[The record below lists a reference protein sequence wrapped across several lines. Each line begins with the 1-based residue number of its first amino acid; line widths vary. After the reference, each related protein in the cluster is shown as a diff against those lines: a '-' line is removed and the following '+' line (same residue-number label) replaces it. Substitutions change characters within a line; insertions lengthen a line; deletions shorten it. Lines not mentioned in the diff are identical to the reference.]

1 MVKKIA
7 ICVGQNSY
15 APASGVTPLNGCVN
29 DALLIGEMLRM
40 AGFHKVRQV
49 HNEAATQTGILGRLE
64 DAVASLREGDYLV
77 FWNSSH
83 GYQVTDRSGDEL
95 YDYKDEAI
103 CTWDTDPRAPLT
115 DDKFAQILTR
125 AHPGAFVFFGSD
137 SCHSGT
143 LTRASAS
150 GSADHRQPRRWIPP
164 EDIRFRSG
172 EPIINLGD
180 YVRGMS
186 QPEPAS
192 APVRPFG
199 LLGRE
204 PEALRHVLLS
214 GCRAEQVSWDAKLGG
229 RFHGAM
235 TYHFAIAVLRA
246 WQQGSA
252 ITYGEA
258 HRQACE
264 GIIEARF
271 DQTPQLEGTL
281 ELTSTPV
288 FGHTPKPVV

>member
-1 MVKKIA
+1 MPKKIA

-15 APASGVTPLNGCVN
+15 APASGVTSLNGCVN
-29 DALLIGEMLRM
+29 DAVLVGEMLRM
-40 AGFHKVRQV
+40 AGFDRIHQV
-49 HNEAATQTGILGRLE
+49 HNEAATQAGILSRLE
-64 DAVASLREGDYLV
+64 DAVASLSQGDYLV

-95 YDYKDEAI
+95 QSYTDEAI
-103 CTWDTDPRAPLT
+103 CSYDTDPRAPLT
-115 DDKFAQILTR
+115 DDRFARILGR
-125 AHPGAFVFFGSD
+125 AHPGAFLFIGSD

-143 LTRASAS
+143 LTRATAT
-150 GSADHRQPRRWIPP
+150 ADGRQPRRWIPP
-164 EDIRFRSG
+164 DDIRFRSG
-172 EPIINLGD
+172 APILDLGD

-186 QPEPAS
+186 QPEAEPL
-192 APVRPFG
+192 PVRPFG
-199 LLGRE
+199 LLGQD
-204 PEALRHVLLS
+204 PEQLRHVLLR
-214 GCRAEQVSWDAKLGG
+214 GCRGDQVSWEAKLGK

-246 WQQGSA
+246 WQQGSP

-258 HRQACE
+258 HRQAVD
-264 GIIEARF
+264 GVIEARL

-288 FGHTPKPVV
+288 FGYKPA